1 VTVSKFIDTDK
12 FSAELRRRGVD
23 LENRRI
29 LVTYFPDSDQAKDF
43 SEPAN
48 CNGLGRIRHFRR
60 YAAGEQWRNP
70 LPIDPARAALKMP
83 DVDSVRAQVFQNAIC
98 NWRCWYCYVDF
109 ELLSANMQHA
119 RWVDTDELVSL
130 YSAGAS
136 DTPILDLSG
145 GQPDLTPEW
154 IPWTMDSL
162 VRAGLSES
170 VYLWSDDN
178 LSNDY
183 LWRYLTPAQL
193 EQMAAYSNYGRVAC
207 FKGIDEK
214 SFSFNTLASPEL
226 FDRQFELFER
236 LLNLGLD
243 LYAYVTFTTPSDS
256 ALLQVQV
263 ARFVDRLQKIHENLP
278 LRTVPLLV
286 DVFTPTRGRLS
297 PAHSMA
303 LARQEEVLGHWL
315 RELHS
320 RYYVSQPARI
330 CDVPMRKK

>member
-1 VTVSKFIDTDK
+1 MSKFIDTDK

-23 LENRRI
+23 VENRRI
-29 LVTYFPDSDQAKDF
+29 LVTYFPDSDQSKDF

-48 CNGLGRIRHFRR
+48 CNGVGRIRHFRR
-60 YAAGEQWRNP
+60 FAAGEQWRNP
-70 LPIDPARAALKMP
+70 LPIDPARAALRMP
-83 DVDSVRAQVFQNAIC
+83 EVDSARAQVFQNAIC

-119 RWVDTDELVSL
+119 RWMGTDELVSL
-130 YSAGAS
+130 YATGAS
-136 DTPILDLSG
+136 GTPILDLSG

-193 EQMAAYSNYGRVAC
+193 EQMASYSNYGRVAC
-207 FKGIDEK
+207 FKGIDEE
-214 SFSFNTLASPEL
+214 SFSFNTLANPEL

-263 ARFVDRLQKIHENLP
+263 ARFVDRLQEIHENLP
-278 LRTVPLLV
+278 LRTVPLRV

-297 PAHSMA
+297 SAHSIA
-303 LARQEEVLGHWL
+303 LGRQDEVLGYWL
-315 RELHS
+315 RELNL
-320 RYYVSQPARI
+320 RYTASQPTLI
-330 CDVPMRKK
+330 CDVPMSKR